1 MSRELLK
8 CTCDIE
14 HLSRWDGGVPLEA
27 LNSVVRDVEET
38 EEGREEEQDV
48 EHPRHDG
55 DEKVG
60 NLQDDPLGRLE
71 AAVQGDDEHA
81 VAEAGAQF
89 NRKILAQRLL
99 QFWLEIPLVH

>member
-1 MSRELLK
+1 M
-8 CTCDIE
+8 
-14 HLSRWDGGVPLEA
+14 PLEA

-60 NLQDDPLGRLE
+60 NLQDDPLRRLE
-71 AAVQGDDEHA
+71 AAVQGDYEDA

-89 NRKILAQRLL
+89 NRKILA
-99 QFWLEIPLVH
+99 